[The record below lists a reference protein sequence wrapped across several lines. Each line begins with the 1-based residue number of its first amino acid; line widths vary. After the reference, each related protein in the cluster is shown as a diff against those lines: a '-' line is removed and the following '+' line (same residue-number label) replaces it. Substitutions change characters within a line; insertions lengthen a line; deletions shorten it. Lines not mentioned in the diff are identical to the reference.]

1 MEMDLLSITRT
12 AAMIYAEENLGNRK
26 TETIR
31 RKFVESIFVL
41 RENKSM
47 TIMTII
53 DALEEELSITYSEQ
67 EVLTLIKEND
77 SFEYIAGKTKEEDTY
92 RLTGKR
98 YVLLQDRSSDVI
110 QNTYEKFLVDK
121 DIPSEKFGHVMQQY
135 LYYLLNTNIEA
146 FGGILKGSMPD
157 VTKDLLVSLSD
168 EDIQIINDFLNWKD
182 NDKNIALYKLI
193 SYCIEY
199 TIAVNNSKESV
210 LTSAIKNKDFYLDNA
225 LLYRALGINGTQ
237 RKKRTLSFLKKCIET
252 GQSLHV
258 TGILGM
264 SLWRPLTFTSTKLE
278 RPHLLGILIPQ
289 FSGG

>member
-77 SFEYIAGKTKEEDTY
+77 SFEYIAGKTKEEDMY

-110 QNTYEKFLVDK
+110 QNTFEKFLGDKEKVDDFCQDMSQVFTQK
-121 DIPSEKFGHVMQQY
+121 CKMGLVTGLNENQY
-135 LYYLLNTNIEA
+135 DVKISPNNPEVIFIFANHDPASKILPTLIEEIEPDKYQFPIMIARASNMGYGLYVEHLRQV
-146 FGGILKGSMPD
+146 K
-157 VTKDLLVSLSD
+157 
-168 EDIQIINDFLNWKD
+168 
-182 NDKNIALYKLI
+182 
-193 SYCIEY
+193 
-199 TIAVNNSKESV
+199 
-210 LTSAIKNKDFYLDNA
+210 KNK
-225 LLYRALGINGTQ
+225 
-237 RKKRTLSFLKKCIET
+237 
-252 GQSLHV
+252 
-258 TGILGM
+258 
-264 SLWRPLTFTSTKLE
+264 
-278 RPHLLGILIPQ
+278 
-289 FSGG
+289 